1 MTYLS
6 FAILATVPLDYLERA
21 KSKKVSKGVHLQC
34 LPIIDALREIN
45 NGCSQMLLV
54 NCLIRKVKH
63 ILNSVDCM
71 GDIALKL
78 RVF

>member
-1 MTYLS
+1 
-6 FAILATVPLDYLERA
+6 
-21 KSKKVSKGVHLQC
+21 
-34 LPIIDALREIN
+34 
-45 NGCSQMLLV
+45 MLLV